1 MKKIVTAFLS
11 GVAIGILIA
20 PSKGA
25 ETRKKLAD
33 NLDRLRNMPA
43 RHKKKQVYQNALDT
57 IGEHVGVWAAV
68 TRMYLV

>member
-11 GVAIGILIA
+11 GIAIGILIA

-43 RHKKKQVYQNALDT
+43 RQKKKQMYQNALDT
-57 IGEHVGVWAAV
+57 IGEHIGV
-68 TRMYLV
+68 